1 MGCCL
6 NTIKKLF
13 YIFNRRQK
21 IEIIFLVIMIVIGAV
36 FELLGIT
43 AILPFITIAMNPSQT
58 FDNERLFYLY
68 SILEFDSINDFLAFI
83 SICLIFIY
91 IIKNVYLIYMNKQI
105 FAFSYD
111 NQRKLSDRL
120 LSSYLKQPYIFFVNH
135 NAATLIR
142 NVRQDTSQMFD
153 TILSSLQL
161 AVELVVSLSLFVFL
175 LIQDTTITL
184 FVGTILILFVVFV
197 MRIIKK
203 KIGWYGSDCRVAW
216 AEMDKWMLQTF
227 GGIKEIKIK
236 GSEKFF
242 EEKVDSEKKR
252 WVENQKRYQ
261 LLSYIPKP
269 ALETVCIGSV
279 LIVVTMKLLAGIDS
293 KYFVATISVFAVAAF
308 RLLPSF
314 NRITGYISRIM
325 FNRASVFAVY
335 NDLKEVEY
343 LEKKY
348 KETVGSVKEIEYF
361 DTYRIENL
369 TYRYPEGENDVLSN
383 ADFALPKNK
392 SVALI
397 GSSGSGKT
405 TLADIILGLLT
416 PQQGLFS
423 VDGVDITNNIKQWQK
438 HLGYVPQTIYLL
450 DDTIENNIAFAVPEG
465 EVDEERLENA
475 IRDAQLCDYINSL
488 PEGVKTVVGEGGV
501 KLSGGQ
507 RQRIGIARA
516 LYTNPEVLILDEATS
531 ALDYETEQAVMD
543 AIDNLGGKKTIVII
557 AHRLTTIRNCD
568 YVYEVKDQKVIL
580 RDKNEVI

>member
-1 MGCCL
+1 MS
-6 NTIKKLF
+6 TINKLL
-13 YIFNRRQK
+13 YIFNKRQK
-21 IEIIFLVIMIVIGAV
+21 FEVVGLGILIIIGAA

-43 AILPFITIAMNPSQT
+43 AILPFISIAMDSRQALE
-58 FDNERLFYLY
+58 NEYLY
-68 SILEFDSINDFLAFI
+68 NIYILFGFTSVNTFLAFI
-83 SICLIFIY
+83 SICLIIIY
-91 IIKNVYLIYMNKQI
+91 IVKNAYLIFMNKQI
-105 FAFSYD
+105 FSFSYE
-111 NQRKLSDRL
+111 NQRRLSDKL
-120 LSSYLKQPYIFFVNH
+120 LSSYLEQPYIFFVSH
-135 NAATLIR
+135 NTADLIR
-142 NVRQDTSQMFD
+142 NVKEDTSQMFD

-161 AVELVVSLSLFVFL
+161 TVEVVVSLSLFVFL

-184 FVGTILILFVVFV
+184 FVGIVMVTFVLFV
-197 MRIIKK
+197 MRAIKNRIK
-203 KIGWYGSDCRVAW
+203 LYGSDCRLAW
-216 AEMDKWMLQTF
+216 ADMERWLLQTF

-236 GSEKFF
+236 GSESYFKNRVDI
-242 EEKVDSEKKR
+242 EKRR
-252 WVENQKRYQ
+252 WVENQKKYQ
-261 LLSYIPKP
+261 LMSYIPKP
-269 ALETVCIGSV
+269 AMETVCIGSV
-279 LIVVTMKLLAGIDS
+279 LVVVTIKLLSGIES
-293 KYFVATISVFAVAAF
+293 QYFVSTVSVFAVAAF
-308 RLLPSF
+308 RLLPAF

-325 FNRASVFAVY
+325 FNKASVDAVY
-335 NDLKEVEY
+335 NDLIEVDLLRNNRKDMSCSNIDIVFNKSYEI
-343 LEKKY
+343 LDLSY
-348 KETVGSVKEIEYF
+348 K
-361 DTYRIENL
+361 
-369 TYRYPEGENDVLSN
+369 YPEGEKEVLCN
-383 ADFALPKNK
+383 VTIRILKNK

-397 GSSGSGKT
+397 GASGSGKT

-416 PQQGLFS
+416 PQHGIFYL
-423 VDGVDITNNIKQWQK
+423 DGVDVTNSMSQWQK
-438 HLGYVPQTIYLL
+438 HLGYVPQSIYLL

-465 EVDEERLENA
+465 EIDEERLENA